1 MGKSKRKQESKEEI
15 LENGQDEI
23 EKKETDKPKQKKMKK
38 HSESNSEDKSSEV
51 ITNPEGKKIKKKKK
65 KTETEN
71 SENSEDTKFVII
83 YLKSSKLFYQI
94 FVMYFIFLFCFS
106 EDNQEEANT
115 EEKEPSKTAK
125 KEISKRQQKKAKQ
138 LAREEAMKVEA
149 HKSYAAKAMNYVS
162 KVRRQKFYTK
172 LKIVLQVNINCI
184 FYYSGNMQ
192 KATGNLKNF
201 VNSG

>member
-71 SENSEDTKFVII
+71 SENSEETKFVII

-94 FVMYFIFLFCFS
+94 FAMYTFS
-106 EDNQEEANT
+106 FFVSVKIIKKKQIQKKKNL
-115 EEKEPSKTAK
+115 AK
-125 KEISKRQQKKAKQ
+125 LLKKKYQKGNKKKPNSWLGKRQ
-138 LAREEAMKVEA
+138 
-149 HKSYAAKAMNYVS
+149 
-162 KVRRQKFYTK
+162 
-172 LKIVLQVNINCI
+172 
-184 FYYSGNMQ
+184 
-192 KATGNLKNF
+192 
-201 VNSG
+201 